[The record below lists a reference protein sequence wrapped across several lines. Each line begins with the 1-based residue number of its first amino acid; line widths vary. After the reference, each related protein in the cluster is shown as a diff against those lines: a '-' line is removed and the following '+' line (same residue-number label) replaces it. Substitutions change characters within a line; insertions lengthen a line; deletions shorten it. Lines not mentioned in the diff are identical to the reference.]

1 MLPSVLNVKH
11 QINSIY
17 TLYRIIPAITVVFI
31 DQFSKYLVKTKFILF
46 ESESIIEPFLR
57 FTYIE
62 NSGLAF
68 GLPVGNF
75 DWLLF
80 LITLIISFYISYYII
95 SYNKIIR
102 YEALSLSLILGGAIG
117 NLIDRGF
124 KLFGMFNYGGVIDFI
139 DIGLFE
145 NSWRWYIFN
154 IADLSV
160 SIGILLYIFY
170 SYIYS
175 NLNEIEN
182 ENT

>member
-1 MLPSVLNVKH
+1 MTSYLIVMNLV
-11 QINSIY
+11 QWVIIM
-17 TLYRIIPAITVVFI
+17 TLILYLAIPELY
-31 DQFSKYLVKTKFILF
+31 DLVKTKFILF

-124 KLFGMFNYGGVIDFI
+124 KLFGMF
-139 DIGLFE
+139 
-145 NSWRWYIFN
+145 
-154 IADLSV
+154 
-160 SIGILLYIFY
+160 
-170 SYIYS
+170 
-175 NLNEIEN
+175 EIEPKPPILSTYLFLFLFLD
-182 ENT
+182 EILDIKLTKLSAAAILTPLFSYVYLCFFIIIKHVLYK